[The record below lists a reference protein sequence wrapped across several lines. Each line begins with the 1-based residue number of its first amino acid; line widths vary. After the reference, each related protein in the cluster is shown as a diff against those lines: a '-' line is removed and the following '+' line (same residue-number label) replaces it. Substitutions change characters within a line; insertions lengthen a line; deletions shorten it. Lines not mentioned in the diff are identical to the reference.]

1 MNIGEYTTKA
11 NRQQAVQITRENLG
25 ELANWCGGK
34 VHSESKSSDPS
45 DIFEQLW
52 VPTINGLLKLDVGDW
67 LLKSHNDGQ
76 FRGMADGRFQK
87 EFNQVGSRGDNPFP
101 KSRGAV
107 EELAESDSL
116 EGSLPEPSGHIRD
129 DFEPAKSLRDSIFGR
144 RNVPR
149 SRRPDYDDSVIE
161 PSRVR
166 DGDEMPIQSTLS
178 EHPGEGWRNASY
190 GDTNLGE
197 TRGS

>member
-34 VHSESKSSDPS
+34 VHSDPKSSDPS

-52 VPTINGLLKLDVGDW
+52 VPTINGILKLDVGDW

-76 FRGMADGRFQK
+76 FRGMADDRFQK
-87 EFNQVGSRGDNPFP
+87 EFQQVGSRGDHPFP
-101 KSRGAV
+101 KLRGPV
-107 EELAESDSL
+107 EYLADRDAS
-116 EGSLPEPSGHIRD
+116 EGELPEPSSHIRD
-129 DFEPAKSLRDSIFGR
+129 DLEMPTARRGGLIFGR
-144 RNVPR
+144 RNVP
-149 SRRPDYDDSVIE
+149 SSGRPSYIDSVIE

-166 DGDEMPIQSTLS
+166 DGDEMPIQSTLD
-178 EHPGEGWRNASY
+178 EK
-190 GDTNLGE
+190 
-197 TRGS
+197 RGS